1 MNRLL
6 QGFVILCLGFGLRA
20 TAASPFARE
29 IAAFE
34 ARAKTNPPPQEAI
47 LFLGSSSIRKWN
59 TLVRDFP
66 GHTVINRGFGGSQIS
81 DSIYYFDR
89 IVLPLHPKIIVF
101 YAGSNDIAVGK
112 KPETVVNDFE
122 TLARKMESELPGT
135 KLAFISIATSPSRWT
150 QVEKVKEANRDI
162 ADFIRHDQKL
172 AFINIFDVMLDSDGK
187 PQPDLYVADR
197 LHMTAKGYA
206 IWTSIIAPYLD
217 KADPAAPPSPTP

>member
-6 QGFVILCLGFGLRA
+6 QCFVILCLGFGLHA
-20 TAASPFARE
+20 TAASPFASE

-34 ARAKTNPPPQEAI
+34 ARAKTDPPPQNAI

-59 TLVRDFP
+59 TLARDFP

-135 KLAFISIATSPSRWT
+135 KLAFISIATSPSRWR
-150 QVEKVKEANRDI
+150 QVEKVKAANRGI
-162 ADFIRHDQKL
+162 ADFISHDQKL
-172 AFINIFDVMLDSDGK
+172 ALINIFNAMLDSDGK
-187 PQPDLYVADR
+187 PRPDLYVADR

-217 KADPAAPPSPTP
+217 KADPAVLPSPTP